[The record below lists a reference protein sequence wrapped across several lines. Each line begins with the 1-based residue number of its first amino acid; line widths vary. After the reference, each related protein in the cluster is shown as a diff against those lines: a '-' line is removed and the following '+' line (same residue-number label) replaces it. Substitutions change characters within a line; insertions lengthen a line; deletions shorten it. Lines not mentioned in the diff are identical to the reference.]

1 MLAPFNAFQ
10 IVVAFAAWPFCI
22 SWLSEQTFRG
32 AGVAFWMSVL
42 MYCVLFI
49 IHFCCVLTA
58 IEKD

>member
-10 IVVAFAAWPFCI
+10 IVAAFAAWPFFI

-32 AGVAFWMSVL
+32 AGVAFWISIL
-42 MYCVLFI
+42 MYVVLFFV
-49 IHFCCVLTA
+49 HFGCVLTA